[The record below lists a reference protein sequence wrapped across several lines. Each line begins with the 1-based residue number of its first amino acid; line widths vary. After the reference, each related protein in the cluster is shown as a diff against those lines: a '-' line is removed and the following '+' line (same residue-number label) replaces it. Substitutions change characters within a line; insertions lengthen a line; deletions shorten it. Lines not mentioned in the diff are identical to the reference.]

1 MKSGLLMS
9 DPIDNAAAPLQASAP
24 VDANVP
30 IGAGALLRSARQASG
45 LHIAALAV
53 TLKVPVKKLEALES
67 DRLDLLA
74 DAVFVRALAASVC
87 RTLKVDATPILA
99 LLPATSSPS

>member
-1 MKSGLLMS
+1 MS
-9 DPIDNAAAPLQASAP
+9 EQVASAP
-24 VDANVP
+24 ALADSDSP
-30 IGAGALLRSARQASG
+30 IGPGALLKNARQASG